1 MKVIIDDF
9 TFSPEQF
16 PIAII
21 LTKKDKQNL
30 AKMDKKATVIAF
42 ITEKSF
48 ETKEQQ
54 EQWLNNAK
62 SISDNS

>member
-1 MKVIIDDF
+1 MKVIIGES

-21 LTKKDKQNL
+21 LTEKDKENL
-30 AKMDKKATVIAF
+30 AKMNEEATVIAF
-42 ITEKSF
+42 ITQESF
-48 ETKEQQ
+48 KTKEQQ